1 MFHKSVRVSTSLYAS
16 GNWCNY
22 VSLHPEFTAV
32 VHRGEILEI
41 TIENLAFG
49 GQGIARL
56 RNEQGEFVLFVENTF
71 PGQLVRAKVEK
82 KRKRH
87 AECKLLEVL
96 KRSPEEQLLPYQEIS
111 GAPYLFVPA
120 ELQQEYKKKTTLEV
134 YRRIGRIED
143 PEALFDTFI
152 ASPEQFF
159 YRNKMEYS
167 FSSIEHVPETGEE
180 IDDAF
185 ALGFKRRGT
194 WWKVENLNRPSGL
207 FDEQWETLLP
217 EVRAFLKQFGLP
229 AWHPPRKEGFFR
241 HIVVRKSFDQDQL
254 LIHLVTSS
262 EGMERFEPDAFAAFL
277 KEKLGDRLAGV
288 WHTIN
293 DNVADRA
300 KIENGTSRLLYGNA
314 VVVENMLGLSFEIS
328 MESFFQTNPKSAER
342 LYTKA
347 IDYVAE
353 CAKGNGVIMD
363 LFCGTGTIGQ
373 LIARRINASEI
384 VGVDIV
390 EEAIEDARRNAR
402 INDLQHLRFFAADVG
417 KFLSF
422 HPEYQGRIDTIVL
435 DPPRAGIAPKT
446 LQKVMA
452 LGASHIVYISCNPAT
467 QARDAETMALS
478 GYRMTKLS
486 LVDQFPHTSHI
497 EAIAVFE
504 KQ

>member
-1 MFHKSVRVSTSLYAS
+1 M
-16 GNWCNY
+16 
-22 VSLHPEFTAV
+22 
-32 VHRGEILEI
+32 VHRGQII
-41 TIENLAFG
+41 DVRIANLAFG

-56 RNEQGEFVLFVENTF
+56 QTDEGEFVLFVENTF

-87 AECKLLEVL
+87 GECKLVEVL
-96 KRSPEEQLLPYQEIS
+96 ERSPDEVMLPYQEIS
-111 GAPYLFVPA
+111 GAPYIFVPTA
-120 ELQQEYKKKTTLEV
+120 LQQEYKQKTTLDV
-134 YRRIGRIED
+134 YRRIGRIENV
-143 PEALFDTFI
+143 EAIFDEFI
-152 ASPEQFF
+152 GSPDQFF

-194 WWKVENLNRPSGL
+194 WWKVENLNRASGL

-217 EVRAFLKQFGLP
+217 ELRALLKEMNLP

-241 HIVVRKSFDQDQL
+241 HIVVRKSFHQDQL
-254 LIHLVTSS
+254 LIHFVTSS
-262 EGMERFEPDAFAAFL
+262 VGLKKFNTDKVVAFL
-277 KEKLGDRLAGV
+277 QEKLGKRLAGI
-288 WHTIN
+288 WHTVN

-300 KIENGTSRLLYGNA
+300 KIENGTSRLLTGNA
-314 VVVENMLGLSFEIS
+314 VVTEKMLGLSFEIS

-347 IDYVAE
+347 IDYVCEHAND
-353 CAKGNGVIMD
+353 GGVIMD

-373 LIARRINASEI
+373 LIAQRVNAGEI

-390 EEAIEDARRNAR
+390 EEAIEDAKRNAA
-402 INDLQHLRFFAADVG
+402 INKLEHLHFFAADVG
-417 KFLSF
+417 KFLSL

-452 LGASHIVYISCNPAT
+452 LGAERIVYISCNPAT
-467 QARDAETMALS
+467 QARDAETMALG
-478 GYRMTKLS
+478 GYEMKKLS

-504 KQ
+504 KR